1 VAASHGQV
9 AYTLSRSIDPTTG
22 NGGNGFDLNYVTN
35 PYAGWK
41 YDVGPSVFDRT
52 NVAFINFIYDIP
64 LARNSSSH
72 FMKTVV
78 GGWQLSGIVT
88 MESGTPY
95 NLGING
101 GNVASIFPGGDVAN
115 RPNLVGKIAYPKTP
129 VSSNGVVTGIQW
141 VDPAAFATPAV
152 GTWGNLPFDAL
163 RGPGRDDWNLSLFK
177 SFLINESRGS
187 RFEFR
192 ADAFNAWNHTQFGG
206 GGQNGGF
213 SNNFGSGNFGQI
225 TSAFDPRE
233 FQLGAKLIF

>member
-1 VAASHGQV
+1 
-9 AYTLSRSIDPTTG
+9 
-22 NGGNGFDLNYVTN
+22 
-35 PYAGWK
+35 
-41 YDVGPSVFDRT
+41 
-52 NVAFINFIYDIP
+52 
-64 LARNSSSH
+64 
-72 FMKTVV
+72 
-78 GGWQLSGIVT
+78 

-129 VSSNGVVTGIQW
+129 VASNGVVTGIQW
-141 VDPAAFATPAV
+141 VDPAAFATPAT

-177 SFLINESRGS
+177 SFLISESRGS